1 MINANSG
8 KLDLDGVDV
17 DLAMDL
23 LAIFWN
29 RQHYEGSAIYRPLF
43 MRDMTT
49 NGPYFSKLLLYAILF
64 AASKY
69 AANDQVRSDPH
80 DPETT
85 GVPFRQRFEEILLE
99 PGANVLFDSK
109 LTTVQALLVVAN
121 VLLSWRNEASLAWHY
136 TGVAINM
143 IVDLGIHTERL
154 PIHCTSD
161 YCAEGIEA
169 HRRVFWAA
177 FSTLTPLQTDH

>member
-29 RQHYEGSAIYRPLF
+29 RQYYEGSAIYRPLF

-49 NGPYFSKLLLYAILF
+49 NGLYFSKLLLYAILF

-121 VLLSWRNEASLAWHY
+121 VLLSWRDEASLAWHY

-143 IVDLGIHTERL
+143 IIDLGIHTERH
-154 PIHCTSD
+154 PPHSTSD

-177 FSTLTPLQTDH
+177 FSTLMPPPV